1 MKKVGGSPFA
11 SLFISPPFGNYIR
24 IPGSKSIKGSFTLNP
39 RAGLVLQIVKTLRF
53 SFEDNGWIN
62 KIGLR
67 NKGLEYGIK
76 NYNHNTDI
84 LSIAIMNEFEIKPI
98 LNMLPKKANIELN
111 VSCPNVEKELND
123 NNIKEFLNPQRDWC
137 AIKISPLTTKET
149 IDKYYKLGFRQYH
162 CCNTLPVK
170 NGGLSGPS
178 LIPYVC
184 KQIDTIKTYPNTT
197 IVGGGGIQNMETVN
211 KYKKLGATYFSL
223 SSIFFHPI
231 LCAKFFLESV
241 ALVPSLYYKT
251 SKYK

>member
-1 MKKVGGSPFA
+1 MIKKMKKVGGSPFA

-231 LCAKFFLESV
+231 LCARFFGGTQ
-241 ALVPSLYYKT
+241 VPPSPPPLC
-251 SKYK
+251 

>member
-1 MKKVGGSPFA
+1 MIKQMKNGWGSSFA
-11 SLFISPPFGNYIR
+11 SLLISPPFGNYIR
-24 IPGSKSIKGSFTLNP
+24 IPGSKSIKGSFTLEP
-39 RAGLVLQIVKTLRF
+39 REGLVPQIVKTLRF
-53 SFEDNGWIN
+53 SFEANGWIN

-76 NYNHNTDI
+76 NYNHDTDI
-84 LSIAIMNEFEIKPI
+84 LSIAIMNESEIKPI

-111 VSCPNVEKELND
+111 VSCPNVEDELND
-123 NNIKEFLNPQRDWC
+123 NNIGQFLNPEREWC
-137 AIKISPLTTKET
+137 AVKISPLTRKET

-162 CCNTLPVK
+162 CCNTLRVE

-184 KQIDTIKTYPNTT
+184 KQIETIKSYPNTT
-197 IVGGGGIQNMETVN
+197 IVGGGGIQNMETLN

-231 LCAKFFLESV
+231 VCVKFFMRGGR
-241 ALVPSLYYKT
+241 T
-251 SKYK
+251 